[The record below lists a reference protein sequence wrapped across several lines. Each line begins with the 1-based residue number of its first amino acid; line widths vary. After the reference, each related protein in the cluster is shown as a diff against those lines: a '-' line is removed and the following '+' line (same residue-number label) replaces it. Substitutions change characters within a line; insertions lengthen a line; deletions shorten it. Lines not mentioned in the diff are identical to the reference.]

1 LSNHLGLDVGTTTIT
16 AIIVDSNTGACLAK
30 ATAPN
35 DSEITSEADRRLGRS
50 EWNADRVLEVLR
62 DVLSEVSRSGHVVG
76 AIGVTGQMHG
86 MLLVDS
92 ECRAIGPFVGWQD
105 QRAAEVPPD
114 GGDPVIARLLKTAC
128 EVDPDGDVCR
138 PKTGYMGATLSWM
151 GVNRRLPEVLFS
163 ACFLPDFVAARLTG
177 SRPVTDATNAAGSGL
192 FDVKARAWCIQL
204 IERMD
209 LREDML
215 PAVVDSGTQAGGLA
229 VDWADTGLAPGI
241 PVCVACGDNQASF
254 LGSVS
259 DPDRSILINVGT
271 GGQVSVSAVSTRVG
285 PGLEAR
291 PHVDGQYL
299 LVGAGLVGGRTY
311 AWLRDF
317 YLEVGRQLFDVDGD
331 AEAVYERMTDLAD
344 RVAPGAE
351 GLWVEPLLTGTREE
365 PGRRGKMD
373 GIGTANF
380 SPGHLSRA
388 VLEGMIAQFR
398 QLYELGVKAVGLEER
413 SLLVGA
419 GNGIRKNKVL
429 REIAKAQFGLRMQ
442 VPAHTEEAAFGAA
455 MLAMVM
461 SGDKASLKEAGEI
474 VRYSD

>member
-1 LSNHLGLDVGTTTIT
+1 
-16 AIIVDSNTGACLAK
+16 
-30 ATAPN
+30 
-35 DSEITSEADRRLGRS
+35 
-50 EWNADRVLEVLR
+50 
-62 DVLSEVSRSGHVVG
+62 
-76 AIGVTGQMHG
+76 
-86 MLLVDS
+86 
-92 ECRAIGPFVGWQD
+92 
-105 QRAAEVPPD
+105 
-114 GGDPVIARLLKTAC
+114 
-128 EVDPDGDVCR
+128 
-138 PKTGYMGATLSWM
+138 
-151 GVNRRLPEVLFS
+151 
-163 ACFLPDFVAARLTG
+163 
-177 SRPVTDATNAAGSGL
+177 
-192 FDVKARAWCIQL
+192 
-204 IERMD
+204 
-209 LREDML
+209 
-215 PAVVDSGTQAGGLA
+215 
-229 VDWADTGLAPGI
+229 
-241 PVCVACGDNQASF
+241 
-254 LGSVS
+254 
-259 DPDRSILINVGT
+259 
-271 GGQVSVSAVSTRVG
+271 VG

>member
-16 AIIVDSNTGACLAK
+16 AIIVDGDTGACLAK

-35 DSEITSEADRRLGRS
+35 DSEITSDADRRLGRS
-50 EWNADRVLEVLR
+50 EWNAGRMLEVLR
-62 DVLSEVSRSGHVVG
+62 RVLSEVSRSGHVVG
-76 AIGVTGQMHG
+76 AIGITGQMHG

-92 ECRAIGPFVGWQD
+92 ECCAIGPFVGWQD

-114 GGDPVIARLLKTAC
+114 GGEPAIARLLETVR

-151 GVNRRLPEVLFS
+151 STQNRLPQAPFT

-177 SRPVTDATNAAGSGL
+177 SHPVTDATNAAGSGL
-192 FDVKARAWCIQL
+192 FDVKSRVWCTQL
-204 IERMD
+204 IERMG

-215 PAVVDSGTQAGGLA
+215 PALVESGTQAGGLT
-229 VDWADTGLAPGI
+229 VGWADTGLAPGI

-254 LGSVS
+254 LGSLS

-271 GGQVSVSAVSTRVG
+271 GGQVSVSVVSTSVG

-291 PHVDGQYL
+291 PHVDGQYI

-317 YLEVGRQLFDVDGD
+317 YLEVGRQLFDVHGD

-344 RVAPGAE
+344 QVAPGAE
-351 GLWVEPLLTGTREE
+351 GLQVEPLLTGTREE

-388 VLEGMIAQFR
+388 ILEGMVAQFR
-398 QLYELGVKAVGLEER
+398 QLYEGANSVGVEER
-413 SLLVGA
+413 RLLVGA

-429 REIAKAQFGLRMQ
+429 REIAEAQFGLRMQ

-461 SGDKASLKEAGEI
+461 SGDKASLKEAGKI